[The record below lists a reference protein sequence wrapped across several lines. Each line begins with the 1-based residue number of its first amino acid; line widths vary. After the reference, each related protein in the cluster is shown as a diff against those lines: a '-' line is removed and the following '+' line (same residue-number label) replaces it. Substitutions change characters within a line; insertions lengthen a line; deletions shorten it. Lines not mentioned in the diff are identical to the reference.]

1 MIFFVEDDSSIR
13 ELVIYTL
20 QSSGYEA
27 MGFAAASELDRAL
40 QEKTPE
46 LFLLDVMLPG
56 EDGISILKRLRS
68 QPATKQIP
76 VIMLTAKSSE
86 YDKVIGLDS
95 GADDY
100 ITKPFGMME
109 LLARIR
115 AVLRRKPENSG
126 KPETGGELS
135 AGRVCIYSGSRVVTV
150 AGEEVALTYKEFELL
165 QCLFSAKGRVLT
177 RDQLLETVWG
187 YDFAGETRT
196 VDVHIRS
203 IRQKLGVGGDVIETV
218 RGVGYKIGAF

>member
-1 MIFFVEDDSSIR
+1 MIYFVEDDSSIR

-27 MGFAAASELDRAL
+27 KGFAVASELDRAL
-40 QEKTPE
+40 QEKTPA

-115 AVLRRKPENSG
+115 AVLRRKPES
-126 KPETGGELS
+126 GGELS
-135 AGRVCIYSGSRVVTV
+135 AGCVTIHPDSRVVTV
-150 AGEEVALTYKEFELL
+150 NGEEVALTYKEFELL

-187 YDFAGETRT
+187 YDFGGETRT
-196 VDVHIRS
+196 VDVHVRT
-203 IRQKLGVGGDVIETV
+203 IRQKLGAGADVIETV
-218 RGVGYKIGAF
+218 RGVGYKIGAV